1 MKKEYKK
8 PEIVFESF
16 KFNAAI
22 AECSWAPVGDAGPIE
37 PGQENTWT
45 GGVDDGSGTGIILL
59 NRGIVGSVCHT
70 DYECYHLPT
79 ANGMASFS

>member
-22 AECSWAPVGDAGPIE
+22 AECTWASVGNAGPII
-37 PGQENTWT
+37 PGQEDLWT
-45 GGVDDGSGTGIILL
+45 GGVDDGTGSGIVLL
-59 NRGIVGSVCHT
+59 NRGIENSICDT

-79 ANGMASFS
+79 ANGMTSFS